1 VENYIWPSLKVD
13 FEFRREESFL
23 DLKNEESCI
32 FCEIVAGRAKAHRI
46 CEDDL
51 SLAILDIN
59 PFSKG
64 HCLVV
69 PKRHVHWWHDLTEE
83 EVESLFR
90 VARKTSQKIVKAFS
104 PDFVAIYA
112 RGRRI
117 PHTHIFVVPTY
128 GGDVLD
134 RFFNALEGFQE
145 ATVELARLKS
155 DHELEEAADIL
166 RSA

>member
-1 VENYIWPSLKVD
+1 VGGV
-13 FEFRREESFL
+13 FL
-23 DLKNEESCI
+23 DPKKEKSCV

-46 CEDDL
+46 YEDDL

-64 HCLVV
+64 HCLVI
-69 PKRHVHWWHDLTEE
+69 PKRHVPWWHDLTEE

-90 VARKTSQKIVKAFS
+90 VARAVSQKIMKAFR

-145 ATVELARLKS
+145 ATFELAKLKS
-155 DHELEEAADIL
+155 EEELEEAADLL

>member
-1 VENYIWPSLKVD
+1 VGGV
-13 FEFRREESFL
+13 FL
-23 DLKNEESCI
+23 DPKKEKSCV

-46 CEDDL
+46 YEDDL

-64 HCLVV
+64 HCLVI
-69 PKRHVHWWHDLTEE
+69 PKRHVPWWHDLTEE

-90 VARKTSQKIVKAFS
+90 VARAVSQKIMKAFS

-145 ATVELARLKS
+145 ATFELAKLKS
-155 DHELEEAADIL
+155 EEELEEAADLL
-166 RSA
+166 RST